1 MPFAQTII
9 QGNIGKQVELQ
20 YTKGGMAVAKFSVA
34 VTKKFNDQ
42 EKTNWYPVKA
52 FKGTAETIAKFFGK
66 GDPILIIGEMNF
78 FDYEKDGRTIY
89 GYELIATSF
98 SFCGKTCGSVQQQA
112 SKQNQGGYN
121 QQESR
126 FNNQNRRGQTGYAQP
141 NAGFTPQPDDD
152 IPF

>member
-20 YTKGGMAVAKFSVA
+20 YTQGGTAVAKFSVA

-66 GDPILIIGEMNF
+66 GDPILLVGEMNF

-89 GYELIATSF
+89 GYEFIATSF
-98 SFCGKTCGSVQQQA
+98 SFCGKTGGSVQQQD
-112 SKQNQGGYN
+112 SPQNKGGYN
-121 QQESR
+121 PQGSG
-126 FNNQNRRGQTGYAQP
+126 FNNQSQRDQAGYAQP
-141 NAGFTPQPDDD
+141 DAGFTQPPDDD

>member
-1 MPFAQTII
+1 MSFAQTII

-20 YTKGGMAVAKFSVA
+20 YTQGGAAVAEFSVA

-66 GDPILIIGEMNF
+66 GDPILLVGEMNF

-98 SFCGKTCGSVQQQA
+98 SFCGKPGGSIRQQA
-112 SKQNQGGYN
+112 NPQNQSGYTP
-121 QQESR
+121 QGSG
-126 FNNQNRRGQTGYAQP
+126 FNNHNQRGQTGYAQHD
-141 NAGFTPQPDDD
+141 AGFTPQPDGD